1 MRKIDNF
8 LKAFNLHGG
17 SSIDNFPKHLLVNY
31 WGSDTRLVFR
41 FMIDPVNGSDLN
53 NGLSWESAKKSMDGV
68 LSALPKDLQ
77 DREVWILCAGG
88 TNNWSGIQKCNG
100 RIIVRWCGNFMNTV
114 NNNAW
119 VNWAKNGTTKTF
131 SNDACTFL
139 TRQIGFGLCANLMF
153 QFDCYNEIDGQAWGK
168 LILEEDPNNPLNGDG
183 VLFLDG
189 YKMHYNII
197 HLKLKVRT
205 CTYFAVG
212 INTVNASAINIYSM
226 DCEVVAG
233 AGLIT
238 RTGMWGAFFSILG
251 ECSRHATINIGTYGM
266 GYAASFPAPGGKNI
280 NFTNCAQFL
289 TTQTSISTNLFLDLS
304 SINFTPGTSGVT
316 KPVIYIASNF
326 YGGRIVY
333 ASALITLSDNC
344 SNPRYFYDTTT
355 SKFVHVLNST
365 MRFLNDDAI
374 IKLDTSAVADA
385 DLANSEVTLY
395 LDEVG
400 NKLKFKLKYSN
411 GTVKNGEVALI

>member
-41 FMIDPVNGSDLN
+41 FMIDPINGNDLN
-53 NGLSWESAKKSMDGV
+53 NGQTWESAKKSMDGV

-88 TNNWSGIQKCNG
+88 SNSWTGIQKCNG
-100 RIIVRWCGNFMNTV
+100 RIIVRWCGSFMNTV
-114 NNNAW
+114 SGNAW
-119 VNWAKNGTTKTF
+119 VTWAKNGTSKTF

-139 TRQIGFGLCANLMF
+139 TSQIGFGLCANLMF

-168 LILEEDPNNPLNGDG
+168 LILEEDPNNPVVGDG
-183 VLFLDG
+183 ILWLDG

-205 CTYFAVG
+205 CNYFAVG
-212 INTVNASAINIYSM
+212 INTVNASAINIYSI
-226 DCEVVAG
+226 DCELVDGSPV
-233 AGLIT
+233 IT
-238 RTGMWGAFFSILG
+238 RTGQWGAFFVILG
-251 ECSRHATINIGTYGM
+251 ETSRHATINIGTYGM
-266 GYAASFPAPGGKNI
+266 GYSASFPAPGGKNI
-280 NFTNCAQFL
+280 NLTNCKQFL
-289 TTQTSISTNLFLDLS
+289 STQNSMSTNLFLDLS
-304 SINFTPGTSGVT
+304 SINFTPGTSGVA
-316 KPVIYIASNF
+316 KPVIYVASNF

-333 ASALITLSDNC
+333 ASALVTLSDNC
-344 SNPRYFYDTTT
+344 TNPRYFYDTTT
-355 SKFVHVLNST
+355 SKFVHVLNGT

-385 DLANSEVTLY
+385 DLSNSEVTLY
-395 LDEVG
+395 LDETL